1 MAFHISHII
10 MIVLTKLEP
19 EYALKNQMIGVRID
33 LENTGNTEKRAEILL
48 FVSEKSQHITN
59 NLFDKR
65 DSLNTVKTEVIDRN
79 KSVSLYIPLKNGI
92 LVDRGVISY
101 TVELK
106 EL

>member
-1 MAFHISHII
+1 MPFRISYII

-48 FVSEKSQHITN
+48 FVSEKSHHITN

-65 DSLNTVKTEVIDRN
+65 DSLNTVKTEIIDRN
-79 KSVSLYIPLKNGI
+79 KSVSLYIPLKNRL
-92 LVDRGVISY
+92 LVDRGDRSS
-101 TVELK
+101 TGALK